1 MKAHNRCVSP
11 KRISTESTA
20 TPRELEPMPLD
31 LEPMQARS
39 AKRPPDGEGWA
50 FELKWDGVRA
60 LLRVEDGEARIT
72 SRRGE
77 DVTDRYPELTEIAA
91 ALGSHEALIDGEI
104 VVFDP
109 EGKPSFQLLQRRM
122 GLTATTSIRRRSAE
136 TAVTY
141 IAFDLLWLDGH
152 TLCDN
157 LYEERRRL
165 LAELDLDG
173 PRWQLPAHHVGDGAA
188 LLEAVRSRGLEG
200 IVAKRLDGP
209 YRPGRRSSDW
219 VRVKCRRRQE
229 LVIGG
234 FLPGEGARAGRVGS
248 LLVGHWD
255 ATPDEAKRLG
265 RGQRLVYA
273 GGVGSGLTER
283 TLDGLTAALEPLR
296 RASAPFVLGEDPALK
311 YAQRSRERGAIAWCD
326 PRLVCEV
333 EFAEW
338 TRAGTL
344 RAASFK
350 GLRDDKDPYEVV
362 RERS

>member
-1 MKAHNRCVSP
+1 M
-11 KRISTESTA
+11 STERTA
-20 TPRELEPMPLD
+20 TPIDLEPMPVD

-39 AKRPPDGEGWA
+39 AKRPPDGDEWA

-60 LLRVEDGEARIT
+60 LLRVEDGGARIT

-77 DVTDRYPELTEIAA
+77 DVTDRYPELAEIAG

-104 VVFDP
+104 VAFDS
-109 EGKPSFQLLQRRM
+109 EGRPSFQLLQRRM
-122 GLTATTSIRRRSAE
+122 GLTAATSIRRRLAE

-152 TLCDN
+152 ALGDDP
-157 LYEERRRL
+157 YEERRRL
-165 LAELDLDG
+165 LAELALDG
-173 PRWQLPAHHVGDGAA
+173 PCWQAPAHHVGDGEA

-234 FLPGEGARAGRVGS
+234 FLPGDGAGAGRVGS

-255 ATPDEAKRLG
+255 ATPEEAQRLG
-265 RGQRLVYA
+265 REQRLVYA
-273 GGVGSGLTER
+273 GGVGSGFTQR
-283 TLDGLTAALEPLR
+283 TLDGLTAALGPLR
-296 RASAPFVLGEDPALK
+296 RTSAPFELGEDPTLK
-311 YAQRSRERGAIAWCD
+311 YAPRSRERGAIVWCD
-326 PRLVCEV
+326 PHLVCEV

-338 TRAGTL
+338 THEGTL

-350 GLRDDKDPYEVV
+350 GLRDDKDPHEVV
-362 RERS
+362 RESS

>member
-1 MKAHNRCVSP
+1 MSP
-11 KRISTESTA
+11 TPMSRGPTA
-20 TPRELEPMPLD
+20 PPRGAAPMPLD

-39 AKRPPDGEGWA
+39 AKRPPDADGWA

-60 LLRVEDGEARIT
+60 LLRVAGGEVRIT

-77 DVTDRYPELTEIAA
+77 DVTERYPELAGIGAG
-91 ALGSHEALIDGEI
+91 LGNHDALIDGEI
-104 VVFDP
+104 VAFDP
-109 EGKPSFQLLQRRM
+109 EGKPSFQLLQRRI
-122 GLTATTSIRRRSAE
+122 GLTAAPSIRRRSAE

-152 TLCDN
+152 TLCDHP
-157 LYEERRRL
+157 YEERRRR

-173 PRWQLPAHHVGDGAA
+173 PCWQSPAHRVGDGAA

-200 IVAKRLDGP
+200 IVAKRLDSP

-219 VRVKCRRRQE
+219 MRVKCRRRQE

-234 FLPGEGARAGRVGS
+234 FLPGDGARSGRVGS

-265 RGQRLVYA
+265 REQRLVYA
-273 GGVGSGLTER
+273 GGVGTGLTQR
-283 TLDGLTAALEPLR
+283 ALDELTAALEPLR
-296 RASAPFVLGEDPALK
+296 RASGPFDLGEDPVRK
-311 YAQRSRERGAIAWCD
+311 YAQRSRERGAIVWCD
-326 PRLVCEV
+326 PRLVCEI

-338 TRAGTL
+338 TREGTL

-350 GLRDDKDPYEVV
+350 GLRDDKDPRQVV
-362 RERS
+362 REAP